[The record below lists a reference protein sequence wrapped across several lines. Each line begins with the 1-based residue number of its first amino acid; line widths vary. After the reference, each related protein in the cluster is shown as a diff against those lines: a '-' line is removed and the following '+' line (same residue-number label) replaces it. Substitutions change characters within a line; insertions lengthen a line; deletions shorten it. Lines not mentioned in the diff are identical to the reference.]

1 MKNIFIINAGCTKD
15 GQGGTLNAS
24 YVKLATETLEGL
36 GHRVYTTKV
45 DEDYDLEQERDKILD
60 ADVVILQTPGW
71 WMSPPWQFKKY
82 EDYVFPSLRL
92 MSGDGRSRTSPE
104 RKYGSGGL
112 CLNTSY
118 MISCTW
124 NAPREAFEDPS
135 QFFEGVGIDGVFFGV
150 HKAFQFMGMS
160 RLPTFMAND
169 VIKNPSHEQDFA
181 RFREHLTRHIG

>member
-1 MKNIFIINAGCTKD
+1 MKNIFIINAGCTHL

-36 GHRVYTTKV
+36 GHRVCTTKV
-45 DEDYDLEQERDKILD
+45 DEDYDLEQERDKVLG

-82 EDYVFPSLRL
+82 EDFVFHSDRLR
-92 MSGDGRSRTSPE
+92 SGDGRTRSDPQ
-104 RKYGSGGL
+104 RKYGTGGL
-112 CLNTSY
+112 CPGKHY

-124 NAPREAFEDPS
+124 NAPREAFDDHG

-150 HKAFQFMGMS
+150 HKTFQFLGMTK
-160 RLPTFMAND
+160 LPTFMAND
-169 VIKNPSHEQDFA
+169 VIKSPTHEQDFA
-181 RFREHLTRHIG
+181 RFREHLIRHIG